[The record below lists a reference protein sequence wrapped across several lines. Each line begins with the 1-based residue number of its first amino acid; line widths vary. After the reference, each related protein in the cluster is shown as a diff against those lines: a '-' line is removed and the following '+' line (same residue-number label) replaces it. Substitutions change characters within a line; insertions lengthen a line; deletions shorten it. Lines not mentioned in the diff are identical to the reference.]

1 MTYSQVAYHVPWRH
15 ANSFERASQEFQPH
29 GLSLLLMTYS
39 HVAYHVHWRHAKQLQ
54 TSITGISAAWLILTT
69 HELQPSGLSCPPASC
84 QTAPSSNT
92 GISAVWPILTAH
104 ELQPHGLSCS
114 TAFHSQRDD
123 FTVVMA
129 RGDGKPPLPWKRNH
143 QTQPTLVL
151 SRQRSSRG
159 LSCTKTKT

>member
-1 MTYSQVAYHVPWRH
+1 MTH
-15 ANSFERASQEFQPH
+15 
-29 GLSLLLMTYS
+29 S
-39 HVAYHVHWRHAKQLQ
+39 HVAYHVHWRHAKQLT

-69 HELQPSGLSCPPASC
+69 HELQPSGLSCSAASR

-114 TAFHSQRDD
+114 TAFYLPRGD

-129 RGDGKPPLPWKRNH
+129 RGDGKPPL
-143 QTQPTLVL
+143 L
-151 SRQRSSRG
+151 
-159 LSCTKTKT
+159 

>member
-1 MTYSQVAYHVPWRH
+1 MAYPPRHRRSHELQPNGLSFRTLSRVAYPHFTMITAERPIIKEFQPRGLSLLLMSYSQVAYHVHR
-15 ANSFERASQEFQPH
+15 
-29 GLSLLLMTYS
+29 
-39 HVAYHVHWRHAKQLQ
+39 RHAKQLQ

-69 HELQPSGLSCPPASC
+69 HELQPSGLSCPSASC

-123 FTVVMA
+123 FTVVAA
-129 RGDGKPPLPWKRNH
+129 RGDGKPPLP
-143 QTQPTLVL
+143 
-151 SRQRSSRG
+151 
-159 LSCTKTKT
+159 